1 MAAWLLGITR
11 RQVAD
16 HYARMAKD
24 RRVVSAAVHA
34 AQAPPGRPPAEQIVD
49 RVMIGDG
56 ISRLPEE
63 QRRALRMA
71 FFDGLKPT
79 PRSHPSR
86 ACRSVGEEPDPAR
99 AGRSTQAL
107 GGGRCRILDADDLAL
122 FAIGERPD
130 PELAAHV
137 TNCAQCTADIVRW
150 RDTADLARQA
160 DLPGWVP
167 APPPGLW
174 AKIVAELDLPAGDDL
189 ASGAVATGRRTAA
202 LRHGTGPADQR
213 TAGPADHRSAG
224 CTAPPDEATPGPDQR
239 PSRWRRLTLP
249 IAAGLAGL
257 LIGAG
262 VVFAIQRSPSP
273 TVEKS
278 ATLIGLPSGWPEV
291 DPNQPVG
298 DAQLVNVDGNRQLQV
313 ETGPLPPSP
322 VPTRS
327 G

>member
-1 MAAWLLGITR
+1 M
-11 RQVAD
+11 
-16 HYARMAKD
+16 
-24 RRVVSAAVHA
+24 
-34 AQAPPGRPPAEQIVD
+34 P
-49 RVMIGDG
+49 
-56 ISRLPEE
+56 
-63 QRRALRMA
+63 
-71 FFDGLKPT
+71 
-79 PRSHPSR
+79 HP
-86 ACRSVGEEPDPAR
+86 
-99 AGRSTQAL
+99 
-107 GGGRCRILDADDLAL
+107 DADDLAL
-122 FAIGERPD
+122 FAIGEQPD

-202 LRHGTGPADQR
+202 LGAVPDLPTSALPDPPT
-213 TAGPADHRSAG
+213 TAVPDAP
-224 CTAPPDEATPGPDQR
+224 APPDEATPGPDRR

-313 ETGPLPPSP
+313 ETGPLPAIPGSYEVWLIATPERMVSLGVLTDGSGTFTVPAGIDTTDYALVDISDEPADGNP
-322 VPTRS
+322 VHS
-327 G
+327 GDSIARGALG